1 MLLLPNIKT
10 ARRSMK
16 HKLFG
21 YMTALAALLVVALC
35 MGLLVLGRLN
45 SPKEDM
51 AKALNLQLKVFR
63 DDMESMWK
71 NNATLAEHLS
81 GDMTVMLENCLEQRD
96 VSFGELTGDRD
107 SIVAIQ
113 EAMLERLCQ
122 YTRQSD
128 ASGAFVMLNA
138 VISPDGADTM
148 NSGLYV
154 QKSNVQY
161 FTGDMLLYR
170 GVANVGKRQGVMPH
184 RKWAQEF
191 DREQFAELTR
201 HLEKAAA
208 PIAEN
213 CRLTEVLELPG
224 TSERAM
230 LLTMPMVGADGTVY
244 GLCGFSV
251 NETYFVTHHEQP
263 SNLARLVCCL
273 TGSTSKAQKADDM
286 LVCYSGDD
294 YCYVPTGRMLSQTE
308 KDGLLHFIGEE
319 FSFVGLAMP
328 LDLAKGDADNHTV
341 AVMIPKEDY
350 DSVVLKSTLGD
361 IVLTALLLFFA
372 TVCCLFFS
380 RKYVAPIL
388 KDLERL
394 KQQDRGGEDIAFN
407 ELKNVSSVLQKQ
419 DEQHKQR
426 VSTLEGEKQEV
437 TSQLEQA
444 KADAKQLAYSRKTE
458 IDPAVY
464 QRFLRGINSLTE
476 REEQLFRLYA
486 DGMGIQ
492 EVRKCLD
499 MKQDAIKFHNTNIR
513 SKLGLSAIKEIARYA
528 AVMRQGEEV
537 LPPAEEEEP
546 AEECPN
552 E

>member
-1 MLLLPNIKT
+1 M
-10 ARRSMK
+10 
-16 HKLFG
+16 
-21 YMTALAALLVVALC
+21 
-35 MGLLVLGRLN
+35 
-45 SPKEDM
+45 
-51 AKALNLQLKVFR
+51 
-63 DDMESMWK
+63 
-71 NNATLAEHLS
+71 
-81 GDMTVMLENCLEQRD
+81 
-96 VSFGELTGDRD
+96 
-107 SIVAIQ
+107 
-113 EAMLERLCQ
+113 
-122 YTRQSD
+122 
-128 ASGAFVMLNA
+128 
-138 VISPDGADTM
+138 
-148 NSGLYV
+148 
-154 QKSNVQY
+154 
-161 FTGDMLLYR
+161 
-170 GVANVGKRQGVMPH
+170 
-184 RKWAQEF
+184 
-191 DREQFAELTR
+191 
-201 HLEKAAA
+201 
-208 PIAEN
+208 
-213 CRLTEVLELPG
+213 
-224 TSERAM
+224 
-230 LLTMPMVGADGTVY
+230 
-244 GLCGFSV
+244 
-251 NETYFVTHHEQP
+251 
-263 SNLARLVCCL
+263 
-273 TGSTSKAQKADDM
+273 
-286 LVCYSGDD
+286 
-294 YCYVPTGRMLSQTE
+294 
-308 KDGLLHFIGEE
+308 
-319 FSFVGLAMP
+319 
-328 LDLAKGDADNHTV
+328 
-341 AVMIPKEDY
+341 
-350 DSVVLKSTLGD
+350 VLKSTLGD